1 MSLVNTSES
10 PLYIPCPP
18 SFFSFFPSCCLSSA
32 GLAFLHSVH
41 VPTEEY
47 ALTLD
52 DDKIGESDDDK
63 IGESVDDGAPPISQ

>member
-1 MSLVNTSES
+1 MYDIGASIFQVSIIRVHLCDCERVA
-10 PLYIPCPP
+10 IVC
-18 SFFSFFPSCCLSSA
+18 SA

-52 DDKIGESDDDK
+52 DDKS
-63 IGESVDDGAPPISQ
+63 GESVDDGAPPISH

>member
-1 MSLVNTSES
+1 MPLVNTSES

-18 SFFSFFPSCCLSSA
+18 SFFFFLSFLLFKQRR
-32 GLAFLHSVH
+32 LAFLHSVH

-52 DDKIGESDDDK
+52 DDKIGES
-63 IGESVDDGAPPISQ
+63 VDDGAPPISH